1 MCELRGPGCFH
12 PVALPSLR
20 VLESSVQ
27 SEWEGD
33 GGERMCASQK
43 KSFVA
48 EGKVIPLA
56 HVLLMGT
63 SHESPGH
70 VKGAVKC
77 RPF

>member
-1 MCELRGPGCFH
+1 
-12 PVALPSLR
+12 
-20 VLESSVQ
+20 
-27 SEWEGD
+27 
-33 GGERMCASQK
+33 MCASQK

-56 HVLLMGT
+56 HILLMGA

-77 RPF
+77 RPS